1 MNSIKCKG
9 VQKLNKAK
17 IWSALIHQLKMLK
30 NMKLTL
36 LTVEIRTLKI
46 SKRVPSNELYTTI
59 LTNYKSLDS
68 MYVKV
73 DQYSSC

>member
-9 VQKLNKAK
+9 AQKLNKAK
-17 IWSALIHQLKMLK
+17 IWSTFIHKLKMLK

-46 SKRVPSNELYTTI
+46 SKRVPSNELYTKI
-59 LTNYKSLDS
+59 LTNYKSLDLFILRIN
-68 MYVKV
+68 VR
-73 DQYSSC
+73 QG